1 MGGGVSGFWGLG
13 FRGLGFRGV
22 GLLVSGVRMTRKP
35 KSSEPYRV
43 YMGVSENRGP

>member
-35 KSSEPYRV
+35 KEL
-43 YMGVSENRGP
+43 